1 MVCDYIFSSEK
12 NPVGSIPKGSMYKN
26 GVGGLCREAG
36 QKLSGWFLFIL
47 SPFVVSVPKADKR
60 TCFTVSAHLPDRIL
74 RTGILE
80 ILVCVFEK
88 TGTGIFSFW
97 FGNFLLPEPK

>member
-1 MVCDYIFSSEK
+1 
-12 NPVGSIPKGSMYKN
+12 MYKN

-74 RTGILE
+74 RTVILE